1 MSEAPPTHGTEAE
14 AGGRTFQIDEAA
26 LDAILD
32 EARERADAVGESHA
46 DLGGAAYDSGVVDGS
61 EQVHR
66 GVIERGDLV
75 DTTE

>member
-1 MSEAPPTHGTEAE
+1 MSEAPPTHDKPDV
-14 AGGRTFQIDEAA
+14 GGRTFQIDESE

-32 EARERADAVGESHA
+32 EARDRVDAVGEPHA
-46 DLGGAAYDSGVVDGS
+46 DLGGAAYGSGVVDGA

-75 DTTE
+75 DPPE

>member
-1 MSEAPPTHGTEAE
+1 MGNDGSTRHFEISEAE
-14 AGGRTFQIDEAA
+14 

-32 EARERADAVGESHA
+32 EARDRADGVEQSTPNHVDEQYAAG
-46 DLGGAAYDSGVVDGS
+46 LRGGA

-75 DTTE
+75 DDLTE